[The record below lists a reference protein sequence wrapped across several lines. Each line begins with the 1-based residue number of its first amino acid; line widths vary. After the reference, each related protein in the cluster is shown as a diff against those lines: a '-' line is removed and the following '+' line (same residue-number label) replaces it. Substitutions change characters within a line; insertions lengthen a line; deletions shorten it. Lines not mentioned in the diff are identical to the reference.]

1 MTVRIDLDPN
11 TRAPRG
17 HDARMARRLIVD
29 GMNVIGSR
37 PTGWWRDRRGAM
49 SELTE
54 ELARHAAETGDEVAV
69 VLDSKPFDL
78 PDGTD
83 GIDVRFAPARGP
95 DAADDV
101 IVDMVAADP
110 EPATLE
116 SRHVRQAPG
125 GARAHARRERRCA
138 GALRRA
144 LDRSGAGSGG

>member
-1 MTVRIDLDPN
+1 MS
-11 TRAPRG
+11 
-17 HDARMARRLIVD
+17 RRLIVD

-69 VLDSKPFDL
+69 VLDSRPFAL
-78 PDGTD
+78 PDGVD
-83 GIDVRFAPARGP
+83 GIDVRFASARGP

-101 IVDMVAADP
+101 IVDMVASDP

-116 SRHVRQAPG
+116 IATSDRRLANRVRML
-125 GARAHARRERRCA
+125 GAETLSA

-144 LDRSGAGSGG
+144 LERDV

>member
-1 MTVRIDLDPN
+1 MT
-11 TRAPRG
+11 
-17 HDARMARRLIVD
+17 RRLIVD
-29 GMNVIGSR
+29 GMNIIGSR

-49 SELTE
+49 SELAE

-78 PDGTD
+78 PGATD

-101 IVDMVAADP
+101 IVDMVAADA
-110 EPATLE
+110 EPSTLE
-116 SRHVRQAPG
+116 VATSDKRLVARVRML
-125 GARAHARRERRCA
+125 GAETISA

-144 LDRSGAGSGG
+144 LET

>member
-1 MTVRIDLDPN
+1 
-11 TRAPRG
+11 
-17 HDARMARRLIVD
+17 MARRLIVD

-49 SELTE
+49 AELAE
-54 ELARHAAETGDEVAV
+54 ELARHATDTGDQIAV

-78 PDGTD
+78 SGAD
-83 GIDVRFAPARGP
+83 GIEVRFAPAPGP

-110 EPATLE
+110 DPSTLE
-116 SRHVRQAPG
+116 VATSDRRLASRVRML
-125 GARAHARRERRCA
+125 GAETISA

-144 LDRSGAGSGG
+144 LDGDA

>member
-1 MTVRIDLDPN
+1 
-11 TRAPRG
+11 
-17 HDARMARRLIVD
+17 MARRLIVD

-54 ELARHAAETGDEVAV
+54 VLARHAADTGDEVAV
-69 VLDSKPFDL
+69 VLDSKPFSL
-78 PDGTD
+78 PDEAS
-83 GIDVRFAPARGP
+83 GIDVRFASARGP

-110 EPATLE
+110 APETLE
-116 SRHVRQAPG
+116 VATSDRRLAARVRML
-125 GARAHARRERRCA
+125 GADTITA

-144 LDRSGAGSGG
+144 LDETDRR

>member
-1 MTVRIDLDPN
+1 MP
-11 TRAPRG
+11 
-17 HDARMARRLIVD
+17 RRLIID
-29 GMNVIGSR
+29 GMNVIGAR
-37 PTGWWRDRRGAM
+37 PTGWWRDRGGAM

-54 ELARHAAETGDEVAV
+54 ELARHAAESGDEVAV

-83 GIDVRFAPARGP
+83 GIEVRFASARGP

-116 SRHVRQAPG
+116 VATSDKRLAARVRML
-125 GARAHARRERRCA
+125 GAETIGA
-138 GALRRA
+138 GALRRM
-144 LDRSGAGSGG
+144 LEQ

>member
-1 MTVRIDLDPN
+1 
-11 TRAPRG
+11 
-17 HDARMARRLIVD
+17 MARRLIVD

-49 SELTE
+49 AELAE
-54 ELARHAAETGDEVAV
+54 ELSRHAADTGDEIAV

-78 PDGTD
+78 PGAAD
-83 GIDVRFAPARGP
+83 GIDVHFASARGP

-110 EPATLE
+110 DPSTLE
-116 SRHVRQAPG
+116 VATSDRRLASRVRML
-125 GARAHARRERRCA
+125 GAETISS

-144 LDRSGAGSGG
+144 LERGST

>member
-1 MTVRIDLDPN
+1 MS
-11 TRAPRG
+11 
-17 HDARMARRLIVD
+17 RRLIVD

-54 ELARHAAETGDEVAV
+54 ELARHAAETGDDVAV
-69 VLDSKPFDL
+69 VLDSRPFDL
-78 PDGTD
+78 PDGVD
-83 GIDVRFAPARGP
+83 GIDVRFASARGP

-110 EPATLE
+110 EPSTLE
-116 SRHVRQAPG
+116 IATSDRRLADRVRML
-125 GARAHARRERRCA
+125 GAATISA

-144 LDRSGAGSGG
+144 LERGA

>member
-1 MTVRIDLDPN
+1 
-11 TRAPRG
+11 
-17 HDARMARRLIVD
+17 MARRLIVD

-49 SELTE
+49 SELAE

-78 PDGTD
+78 SAGTH

-101 IVDMVAADP
+101 IVDMVAADADP
-110 EPATLE
+110 PTLE
-116 SRHVRQAPG
+116 VVTSDRRLASRVRSL
-125 GARAHARRERRCA
+125 GAETLSS
-138 GALRRA
+138 GALLRVLGR
-144 LDRSGAGSGG
+144 

>member
-1 MTVRIDLDPN
+1 MK
-11 TRAPRG
+11 
-17 HDARMARRLIVD
+17 RRLIVD

-49 SELTE
+49 TELAE
-54 ELARHAAETGDEVAV
+54 ELSRHAAHTGDDIAV

-78 PDGTD
+78 PDGTG
-83 GIDVRFAPARGP
+83 GIEVRFAPARGP

-110 EPATLE
+110 DPSSLEVATSDRRLAA
-116 SRHVRQAPG
+116 RVQTL
-125 GARAHARRERRCA
+125 GAQTISA

-144 LDRSGAGSGG
+144 LDGNG

>member
-1 MTVRIDLDPN
+1 VP
-11 TRAPRG
+11 
-17 HDARMARRLIVD
+17 RRLIVD
-29 GMNVIGSR
+29 GMNVIGAR

-54 ELARHAAETGDEVAV
+54 ELARHAAESGDEVAV
-69 VLDSKPFDL
+69 VLDSQPFDL

-83 GIDVRFAPARGP
+83 GIDVRFASARGP

-116 SRHVRQAPG
+116 VATSDRRLAARVRML
-125 GARAHARRERRCA
+125 GAETIGA
-138 GALRRA
+138 GALRRT
-144 LDRSGAGSGG
+144 LEQ

>member
-1 MTVRIDLDPN
+1 MS
-11 TRAPRG
+11 
-17 HDARMARRLIVD
+17 RRLIVD

-54 ELARHAAETGDEVAV
+54 ELARHAAETGDDVAV
-69 VLDSKPFDL
+69 VLDSRPFDL
-78 PDGTD
+78 PDGVD
-83 GIDVRFAPARGP
+83 GIEVRFASARGP

-110 EPATLE
+110 EPSTLE
-116 SRHVRQAPG
+116 IATSDRRLADRVRML
-125 GARAHARRERRCA
+125 GAATISA

-144 LDRSGAGSGG
+144 LERGA

>member
-1 MTVRIDLDPN
+1 
-11 TRAPRG
+11 
-17 HDARMARRLIVD
+17 MARRLIVD

-54 ELARHAAETGDEVAV
+54 ELARHAAQTGDEVAV

-78 PDGTD
+78 ADGTD
-83 GIDVRFAPARGP
+83 GIDVRFASARGP

-101 IVDMVAADP
+101 IVDMVADDP
-110 EPATLE
+110 EPSTLE
-116 SRHVRQAPG
+116 IATSDRRLAARVRML
-125 GARAHARRERRCA
+125 GAKTISA

-144 LDRSGAGSGG
+144 LDEHTPE

>member
-1 MTVRIDLDPN
+1 
-11 TRAPRG
+11 
-17 HDARMARRLIVD
+17 MARRLIVD

-54 ELARHAAETGDEVAV
+54 VLARHAARTGDEVAV
-69 VLDSKPFDL
+69 VLDSKPFEL
-78 PDGTD
+78 PQEAA

-110 EPATLE
+110 EPETLE
-116 SRHVRQAPG
+116 VATSDKRLAGRVRML
-125 GARAHARRERRCA
+125 GAETLSA

-144 LDRSGAGSGG
+144 LET